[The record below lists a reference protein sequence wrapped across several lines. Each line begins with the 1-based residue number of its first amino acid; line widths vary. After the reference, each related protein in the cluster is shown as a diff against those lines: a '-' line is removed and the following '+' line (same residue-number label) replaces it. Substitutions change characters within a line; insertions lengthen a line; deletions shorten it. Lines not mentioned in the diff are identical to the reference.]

1 MIIMAVMVY
10 LSCENCKYLGGI
22 LAENT
27 QILWMYTIHICRVLA
42 HRQRWNVLDEFE
54 IHRPSFQM
62 DSLGTQKY
70 HISRDSVA
78 CAKECS
84 SRAERSLDCGRVPVV
99 LVVESMVCNFCWLVV
114 WNIWII
120 FPYTGNGIII
130 PTDFNS
136 IIFQRGRAQ
145 PPTSLVDVGCKPT
158 SVFTQHALHHHLKT
172 RFVWK
177 LTGPSKIRS

>member
-1 MIIMAVMVY
+1 
-10 LSCENCKYLGGI
+10 
-22 LAENT
+22 
-27 QILWMYTIHICRVLA
+27 
-42 HRQRWNVLDEFE
+42 
-54 IHRPSFQM
+54 M

-120 FPYTGNGIII
+120 FPYIGNGIII
-130 PTDFNS
+130 PTDSNS
-136 IIFQRGRAQ
+136 IIFRGVVLNHQ
-145 PPTSLVDVGCKPT
+145 PVWIDVGCKPT
-158 SVFTQHALHHHLKT
+158 SVFTQYVLHQHLKT
-172 RFVWK
+172 GFVWK
-177 LTGPSKIRS
+177 LTGPSNIRS